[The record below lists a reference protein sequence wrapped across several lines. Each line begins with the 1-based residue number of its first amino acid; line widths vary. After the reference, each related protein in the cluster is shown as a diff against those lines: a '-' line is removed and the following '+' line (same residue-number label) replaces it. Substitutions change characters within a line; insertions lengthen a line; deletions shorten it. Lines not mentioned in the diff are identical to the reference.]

1 MVKSITIDGEIGKAE
16 GQVSAQWFQSQ
27 LPVNSSEPIEIVI
40 HSEGGNVWEGFKIY
54 DLLTAYS
61 GRKKAV
67 IRSTAFSIASF
78 IPMACDEIEIAPN
91 GYFMLHKPS
100 ILIEGNEE
108 DLTAQAQLL
117 KQTCDN
123 MIAAYCKKTGRT
135 EEQIL
140 EIVSRETFLNAQ
152 QSVDLGFA
160 DRIVGEPYVGRQFS
174 QAETMPHGVVVAL
187 FGAGPGGEKS
197 ERPKESLMSSQ
208 PVAAT
213 ISEIK
218 AAFPKASAE
227 FVLKCLEKEMP
238 LAEVATEAAVTA
250 MSENESLKARITALE
265 EEIASLKAQSTPTNP
280 VEPEAGQTAVPA
292 EPTARRTGAAP
303 VAKASGTTLTAK
315 AKWTSAVE
323 AKMKSGLS
331 REKAM
336 LAVDRDQPELRSQ
349 MLQEV

>member
-27 LPVNSSEPIEIVI
+27 MPVNSSEPIEIVI

-100 ILIEGNEE
+100 ISTEGNEE
-108 DLTAQAQLL
+108 ELTAQAHLL

-152 QSVDLGFA
+152 QSVELGFA

-187 FGAGPGGEKS
+187 FGAGPGGAKS
-197 ERPKESLMSSQ
+197 DRPEEQPMSSQ

-218 AAFPKASAE
+218 AAFPKAKAE

-238 LAEVATEAAVTA
+238 MSQVATEAATEA
-250 MSENESLKARITALE
+250 MTEMESLLARLKATE
-265 EEIASLKAQSTPTNP
+265 EENMQLKAQLAAKEEAPVPT
-280 VEPEAGQTAVPA
+280 APA
-292 EPTARRTGAAP
+292 QEPTA
-303 VAKASGTTLTAK
+303 K
-315 AKWTSAVE
+315 
-323 AKMKSGLS
+323 
-331 REKAM
+331 
-336 LAVDRDQPELRSQ
+336 
-349 MLQEV
+349 